1 LAALLVGGQEQAA
14 TTTGRG
20 HALELSS
27 LACECGCAHRA
38 APGQDTPA
46 GPSVV
51 ICRSTPGSAFAG
63 TPSKNNCPARA
74 RAGMTTS
81 WAAAQSFSAGGGT
94 VFDDGGV
101 FGGGGR
107 VDVTL
112 VVLLDGAVTADVDGA
127 AAGAPL
133 PLPPQAVAAT
143 V

>member
-1 LAALLVGGQEQAA
+1 
-14 TTTGRG
+14 
-20 HALELSS
+20 
-27 LACECGCAHRA
+27 
-38 APGQDTPA
+38 
-46 GPSVV
+46 
-51 ICRSTPGSAFAG
+51 
-63 TPSKNNCPARA
+63 
-74 RAGMTTS
+74 MTTS

-94 VFDDGGV
+94 VFDGGGV